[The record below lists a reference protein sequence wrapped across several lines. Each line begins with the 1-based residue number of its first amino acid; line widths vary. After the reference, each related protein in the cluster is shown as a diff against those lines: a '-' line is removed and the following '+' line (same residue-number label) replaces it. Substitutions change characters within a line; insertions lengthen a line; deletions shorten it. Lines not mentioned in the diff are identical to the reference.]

1 MIGGLVAMTL
11 DRSIL
16 RQLGT
21 GRRTVVVTG
30 TNGKSTTTRMTA
42 AALRTLGGVATNAE
56 GANMDAGL
64 VAALAADRG
73 AALAVLEVDEMHVP
87 HVADAV
93 EPAVVILL
101 NLSRDQLDRV
111 GEINVIERRLRAGLA
126 AHPNA
131 VVVANCDDVLM
142 TSAAYDHTNVVWVAA
157 GGSWAADSVSCP
169 RSGEVIVREQ
179 GHWYSTGAD
188 FKRPSPQWW
197 FDDET
202 LYGPDGLALPMRLA
216 LPGAVNRGNA
226 TQAVAAAVALGAD
239 PAAAVAAV
247 SGVDEVAGR
256 YRTIQVGAHTVRMLL
271 AKNPAGWQEALS
283 MVNKDAAGV
292 VIAVNGQV
300 PDGEDLSWLWDVRFE
315 EFEQHFQGLQWSPRV
330 NAAPTSPCDW
340 ATPTCNTPWCTTRW
354 PPSRPA
360 RPDLSRSSPTTPLS
374 CNCNV
379 DWPAMADST
388 VRIGLVLP
396 DVMGTYGDG
405 GNAAVL
411 RQRLR
416 LRGIAAEIVEITLA
430 DAVPDSLDLY
440 TLGGAE
446 DYAQRLATKHLIR
459 HPGLQRAAARGAP
472 VLAICAAIQVL
483 GHWYETSAGERVDGV
498 GLLDLTTSPQPART
512 IGELVTSPLLAGLTS
527 PLTGF
532 ENHRGGTVLGDAA
545 APLGAVKKGA
555 GNRAGDRIDGAVQG
569 SVFATYMHGPCLA
582 RNPEFADLLLGKV
595 VGELAPL
602 DLPEVD
608 LLRRERLR
616 A

>member
-197 FDDET
+197 FDDEN
-202 LYGPDGLALPMRLA
+202 ALRPRRI
-216 LPGAVNRGNA
+216 GAA
-226 TQAVAAAVALGAD
+226 
-239 PAAAVAAV
+239 
-247 SGVDEVAGR
+247 
-256 YRTIQVGAHTVRMLL
+256 
-271 AKNPAGWQEALS
+271 
-283 MVNKDAAGV
+283 DAAG
-292 VIAVNGQV
+292 AARRGEPGQRRPGGGGRRRAGRRSGGGGGRRVRRRRGRRAV
-300 PDGEDLSWLWDVRFE
+300 PDHSGRRAHRANAVGQEPRRLAGSPVDGEQGCGRGGDRGQRAGARRRRPVLAVGCPLRAVRA
-315 EFEQHFQGLQWSPRV
+315 HFQG
-330 NAAPTSPCDW
+330 
-340 ATPTCNTPWCTTRW
+340 TPVV
-354 PPSRPA
+354 A
-360 RPDLSRSSPTTPLS
+360 
-374 CNCNV
+374 
-379 DWPAMADST
+379 
-388 VRIGLVLP
+388 
-396 DVMGTYGDG
+396 
-405 GNAAVL
+405 
-411 RQRLR
+411 
-416 LRGIAAEIVEITLA
+416 
-430 DAVPDSLDLY
+430 
-440 TLGGAE
+440 
-446 DYAQRLATKHLIR
+446 
-459 HPGLQRAAARGAP
+459 
-472 VLAICAAIQVL
+472 
-483 GHWYETSAGERVDGV
+483 AGERGT
-498 GLLDLTTSPQPART
+498 DLAVRLGYADVQHT
-512 IGELVTSPLLAGLTS
+512 LVHDTM
-527 PLTGF
+527 
-532 ENHRGGTVLGDAA
+532 AA
-545 APLGAVKKGA
+545 IASCPP
-555 GNRAGDRIDGAVQG
+555 
-569 SVFATYMHGPCLA
+569 GPVEVVANYTAFLQLQRRLA
-582 RNPEFADLLLGKV
+582 RHG
-595 VGELAPL
+595 
-602 DLPEVD
+602 
-608 LLRRERLR
+608 
-616 A
+616 